1 MRRQINTIFCA
12 TDFSKLAE
20 EVVAYG
26 IALAKEFNAKLL
38 VCHVVDFPTVSMYGE
53 AVAGPIEHQNRFMD
67 FARNE
72 ISRLI
77 GDAPIDSQALVTLGN
92 TTEEIS
98 RLVVDFNA
106 DLVITATHGRS
117 GLKRFFLG
125 SVTERLMRTLP
136 CPLLVLRGAE
146 DESSA
151 SELKNFPFKRILVG
165 CDFSPDSD
173 LAFNNS
179 LSMAQEFESELHMV
193 HVVEPSGYKDLFKMP
208 AEYGDRFK
216 QDLYDMIKERLRSM
230 VPEEALNWL
239 TLQTHLLVGKPYA
252 EIIRYAEIND
262 IDLIVLGIRGHGM
275 VEDILVGS
283 TTDRVI
289 RRAPCPVLSI
299 CQK

>member
-1 MRRQINTIFCA
+1 MRKQMNTIFCA

-26 IALAKEFNAKLL
+26 ITLAKEFNAKLV

-67 FARNE
+67 YAKSE

-77 GDAPIDSQALVTLGN
+77 GDASIDSQAIVTLGN

-98 RLVVDFNA
+98 RLVTEFNA

-136 CPLLVLRGAE
+136 CPLLVLRGSE
-146 DESSA
+146 DGKESK
-151 SELKNFPFKRILVG
+151 LQNFPFKKILVG
-165 CDFSPDSD
+165 CDFSSDSD

-179 LSMAQEFESELHMV
+179 LSMAQEFESELHVV
-193 HVVEPSGYKDLFKMP
+193 HVVEPTGYKDLFKMP
-208 AEYGDRFK
+208 ADQGDKFK
-216 QDLYDMIKERLRSM
+216 QDLFDMIKGRLKSM
-230 VPEEALNWL
+230 VPSEALNWL
-239 TLQTHLLVGKPYA
+239 TLHTHLLVGKPYE

-275 VEDILVGS
+275 VEDLLVGS